1 MVDDQ
6 HRSDAQLLT
15 NIKRDLR
22 ALTALADQVKGHWA
36 EEDMVYRFWH
46 RSFKV
51 YGIQDLTLRVFLT
64 GDQTNFFRPI
74 MKPSSRIEAR
84 VVNVSK
90 TLITAE
96 ADFLNADGKLA
107 VRMGAVQVRRKAG

>member
-51 YGIQDLTLRVFLT
+51 YGIQDLTLRVVGAL
-64 GDQTNFFRPI
+64 
-74 MKPSSRIEAR
+74 E
-84 VVNVSK
+84 
-90 TLITAE
+90 
-96 ADFLNADGKLA
+96 A
-107 VRMGAVQVRRKAG
+107 VRPDACDLDEWFRRIIAEGTGKAFEYEHNQRWQAETRPMLEALAGFRVGAANA